1 LFLVEAID
9 MKIAINICHGGFGLS
24 PLGLER
30 LAQLQG
36 KECYFFKQ
44 DLSQYSA
51 RGRATYNPVPKDE
64 IRNLLFFAFS
74 VPNPT
79 EVLPETPKV
88 GPYDKFKSVWE
99 EIVIECPD
107 NRSDPLLIQVI
118 EELADKASGPCSSL
132 KIVEV
137 PDDIKWE
144 IQEYD
149 GKEWVAE
156 AHRTWG

>member
-1 LFLVEAID
+1 
-9 MKIAINICHGGFGLS
+9 
-24 PLGLER
+24 
-30 LAQLQG
+30 
-36 KECYFFKQ
+36 
-44 DLSQYSA
+44 
-51 RGRATYNPVPKDE
+51 
-64 IRNLLFFAFS
+64 
-74 VPNPT
+74 
-79 EVLPETPKV
+79 V